1 MITKEKIESLIEE
14 KLVGTDFFVVSI
26 DISTA
31 NKISVEMDGDN
42 GFHISECINFSRQI
56 EKSFDREVEDFSLEV
71 SSPGLN
77 KSFRLT
83 RQYLKNLNKPVV
95 VKINEGDKVKGVLTF
110 ADDNKISVQTSRKER
125 LEKKKKKVEIVED
138 VEILRED
145 ILETKLV
152 IEF

>member
-14 KLVGTDFFVVSI
+14 KLVDTHFFVVSI

-42 GFHISECINFSRQI
+42 GFPIRECINFSRQI
-56 EKSFDREVEDFSLEV
+56 EGNLDREVEDFSLEV

-77 KSFRLT
+77 KPFLLT
-83 RQYLKNLNKPVV
+83 RQYLKNLNKLVEV
-95 VKINEGDKVKGVLTF
+95 KLIEGEKINGMLTH
-110 ADDNKISVQTSRKER
+110 ADSIKICVQTFRKER
-125 LEKKKKKVEIVED
+125 LEKKKKKVEIIED
-138 VEILRED
+138 VEILREN

>member
-42 GFHISECINFSRQI
+42 GFPISECINFSRQI
-56 EKSFDREVEDFSLEV
+56 EKSFDLEVEDFSLEV

-77 KSFRLT
+77 KPFRLT

>member
-42 GFHISECINFSRQI
+42 GFPISECINFSRQI